1 MVEAVY
7 RKGIVRFCWF
17 GAATIFA
24 LLLCMT
30 VFVGCAEK
38 NGENPDTTAAFDPHA
53 LAMQIPEAVR
63 TEMIDAYL
71 EYVGL
76 VLEKDSQQYQSMS
89 IRAYGIFEDAYAV
102 FMDGPFMYA
111 QAVEP
116 EVVNDQLLF
125 TRGDSQKIYIY
136 WNGQFY
142 TLQEAHDRQ
151 IVTWED
157 LLVIQENYCS
167 EYPCHRPEIP

>member
-1 MVEAVY
+1 MKKFRMIILTLA
-7 RKGIVRFCWF
+7 
-17 GAATIFA
+17 
-24 LLLCMT
+24 LCMT
-30 VFVGCAEK
+30 VCAGCSEK
-38 NGENPDTTAAFDPHA
+38 AGDNPGGTTAAFDPHA

-89 IRAYGIFEDAYAV
+89 IRAYGIFDDAYAV
-102 FMDGPFMYA
+102 FMDGPFGYA
-111 QAVEP
+111 EVIEA

-125 TRGDSQKIYIY
+125 TRGNSQKIYIY
-136 WNGQFY
+136 GNGQFY

-151 IVTWED
+151 IITWED
-157 LLVIQENYCS
+157 LLVIQETYCS